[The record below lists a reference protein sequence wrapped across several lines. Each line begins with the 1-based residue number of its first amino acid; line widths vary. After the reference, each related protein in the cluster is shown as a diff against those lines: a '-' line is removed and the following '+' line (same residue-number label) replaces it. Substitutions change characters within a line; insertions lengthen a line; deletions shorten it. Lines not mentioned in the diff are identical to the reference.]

1 MRTVIAICGS
11 TRADSTN
18 SRFIRAIAT
27 VARDRFVL
35 VPYPSIKALPHFDP
49 DEDIDPA
56 PQAVAHFRA
65 LVRDA
70 DGVLICTPE
79 YAMGVPGSL
88 KNALDWLVSS
98 SGLSG
103 KPVMVVTAS
112 LDGEKAHA
120 SLLATLGMIEA
131 VLSYETSV
139 HIPFART
146 KVDAQGTFT
155 DPGTSATIA
164 RSVAAFA
171 ARLDRLSP
179 PVPPRPSR
187 RS

>member
-1 MRTVIAICGS
+1 MKTVLAICGS

-27 VARDRFVL
+27 AARDLFAL
-35 VPYPSIKALPHFDP
+35 IPYPSIKALPHFDP

-56 PQAVAHFRA
+56 PETVARFRA
-65 LVRDA
+65 SVRGA

-98 SGLSG
+98 SDLSG

-112 LDGEKAHA
+112 LDGQKAHA
-120 SLLATLGMIEA
+120 SLLATLGMVEA
-131 VLSYETSV
+131 VLSDETSV
-139 HIPFART
+139 LIPFART
-146 KVDAQGTFT
+146 KVDAEGTIT
-155 DPGTSATIA
+155 DPGASGAIA
-164 RSVAAFA
+164 QGVTAFG
-171 ARLDRLSP
+171 ARLDRSSAPAPL
-179 PVPPRPSR
+179 RP
-187 RS
+187 